1 MFILVNVR
9 LMKTF
14 LWLYEKIR
22 GIFLFL
28 GLICILPTIYAAIIG
43 GTELLPHVFYIFVV
57 ILSFVNIFVAI
68 WIGKKA
74 WEYDV
79 APRSFWVKG
88 ANSLLDSQWDFIKK
102 WMYLLPIE
110 TYSLTGI
117 VWAIILL
124 CRM

>member
-1 MFILVNVR
+1 
-9 LMKTF
+9 MKTI
-14 LWLYEKIR
+14 LWVYNKIR
-22 GIFLFL
+22 GLFLIL
-28 GLICILPTIYAAIIG
+28 GLIFIIPTIYAAIEG
-43 GTELLPHVFYIFVV
+43 GTELLPQAFYIFIVV
-57 ILSFVNIFVAI
+57 LSIVNIFVAI
-68 WIGKKA
+68 LLGKKA
-74 WEYDV
+74 WEYDI

-88 ANSLLDSQWDFIKK
+88 ANSILDSQWNFIKN